1 MNIFDQKI
9 LDDIK
14 VNMDSPI
21 DSINGQD
28 PFDYITN
35 FGGNIKTGKN
45 PHSSFTNKF
54 NTHNGVNLATYP
66 LDKEDL
72 TMHINFR
79 NGNNL
84 NITYVIVTSNE
95 IEYLNNTLIKQF
107 EEPKIEKRRK
117 RNRMGNY
124 LF

>member
-14 VNMDSPI
+14 ENMDSPI

-28 PFDYITN
+28 PFDYNTN
-35 FGGNIKTGKN
+35 FGGNINTSKN

-66 LDKEDL
+66 LGEEDL
-72 TMHINFR
+72 TMQISFR
-79 NGNNL
+79 NG
-84 NITYVIVTSNE
+84 
-95 IEYLNNTLIKQF
+95 K
-107 EEPKIEKRRK
+107 KI
-117 RNRMGNY
+117 
-124 LF
+124 